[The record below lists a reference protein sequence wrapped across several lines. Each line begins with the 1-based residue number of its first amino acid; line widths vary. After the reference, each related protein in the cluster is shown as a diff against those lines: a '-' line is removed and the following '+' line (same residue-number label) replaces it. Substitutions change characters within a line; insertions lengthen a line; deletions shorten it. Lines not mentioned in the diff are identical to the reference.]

1 MIQNMKIDNK
11 NESFKEDAITKKN
24 TNYNKRKLKQETK
37 ELMKNKMIK
46 IEDTDIDEED
56 FNESMEEGERMHLP
70 KLIAQLE
77 TLSAGFRSFWCKKDF
92 RLSIV

>member
-11 NESFKEDAITKKN
+11 NEWFKEDAITKKN

-46 IEDTDIDEED
+46 IEDTDIDE
-56 FNESMEEGERMHLP
+56 
-70 KLIAQLE
+70 
-77 TLSAGFRSFWCKKDF
+77 
-92 RLSIV
+92 